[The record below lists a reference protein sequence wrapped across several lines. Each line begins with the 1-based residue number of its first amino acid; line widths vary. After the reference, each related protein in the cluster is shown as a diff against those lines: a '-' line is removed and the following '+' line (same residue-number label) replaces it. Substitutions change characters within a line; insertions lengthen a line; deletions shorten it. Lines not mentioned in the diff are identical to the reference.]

1 MPFGGFSA
9 LLGGNF
15 HFKRMCVKYELAT
28 YFKVFLVKTV
38 KASQYFVLFF
48 VWWQYEQ
55 SVTSGENKFTNK
67 ILRQYC

>member
-1 MPFGGFSA
+1 
-9 LLGGNF
+9 
-15 HFKRMCVKYELAT
+15 MCVKYELAT